1 MTYTPTMGRSGLSYS
16 VVPVDSDDAGVLV
29 RAAASGDETAWAALV
44 GRFRGLVWSVAR
56 AHGLC
61 NADAEEV
68 FQTTWLRLTE
78 HVGRLKE
85 PDRVGA
91 WLATTARNESLK
103 TIRAG
108 RRVRPTDDL
117 ETLDV
122 ASPDA
127 TPEALAVASEEAAAE
142 ADRLHRVWDAF
153 QRLPERC
160 RALLRVL
167 VAVPPLPYVEIAA
180 MFGIAVGSI
189 GPTRGRCLR
198 QLRELLGET

>member
-1 MTYTPTMGRSGLSYS
+1 
-16 VVPVDSDDAGVLV
+16 VDSDDPGVLV

-44 GRFRGLVWSVAR
+44 ERFSGLLWSVAR
-56 AHGLC
+56 AHGLG

-85 PDRVGA
+85 PERVGA
-91 WLATTARNESLK
+91 WLATTARHESLK

-108 RRVRPTDDL
+108 RRTTPTDDV
-117 ETLDV
+117 ERLDV
-122 ASPDA
+122 TSPDA
-127 TPEALAVASEEAAAE
+127 TPEAVAVATEDATAE
-142 ADRLHRVWDAF
+142 ADRLRRVWDAF

-160 RALLRVL
+160 RELLRVL

-198 QLRELLGET
+198 QLRELLGEA

>member
-1 MTYTPTMGRSGLSYS
+1 
-16 VVPVDSDDAGVLV
+16 VNSDDPGVLV

-44 GRFRGLVWSVAR
+44 ERFSGLVWSVAR
-56 AHGLC
+56 AHNLS

-108 RRVRPTDDL
+108 RRATPTDDL

-122 ASPDA
+122 PSPDA
-127 TPEALAVASEEAAAE
+127 TPEALAVASEEATAA
-142 ADRLHRVWDAF
+142 ADRLRRVWEAF
-153 QRLPERC
+153 QLLPQRC
-160 RALLRVL
+160 RELLRVL
-167 VAVPPLPYVEIAA
+167 VAVPPLPYIEIAA
-180 MFGIAVGSI
+180 MLGIAVGSI
-189 GPTRGRCLR
+189 GPTRGRCLS
-198 QLRELLGET
+198 QLRDLLGET